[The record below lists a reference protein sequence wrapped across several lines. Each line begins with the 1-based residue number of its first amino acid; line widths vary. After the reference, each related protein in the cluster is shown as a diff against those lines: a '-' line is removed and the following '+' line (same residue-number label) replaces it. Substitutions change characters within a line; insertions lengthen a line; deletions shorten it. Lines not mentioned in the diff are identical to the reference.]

1 MDGQRTGSAKKYL
14 PYHNVLILHKSK
26 KQTVK
31 DQFVPLCNM
40 VNKTI
45 SIFSVSRT
53 ETQSEDPAENENGN
67 EISIGGYGDAHNDK
81 IIAER
86 LS

>member
-31 DQFVPLCNM
+31 DQLNIYKIKFLLNM
-40 VNKTI
+40 WKELSN
-45 SIFSVSRT
+45 FRL
-53 ETQSEDPAENENGN
+53 GN
-67 EISIGGYGDAHNDK
+67 CIK
-81 IIAER
+81 K
-86 LS
+86 L